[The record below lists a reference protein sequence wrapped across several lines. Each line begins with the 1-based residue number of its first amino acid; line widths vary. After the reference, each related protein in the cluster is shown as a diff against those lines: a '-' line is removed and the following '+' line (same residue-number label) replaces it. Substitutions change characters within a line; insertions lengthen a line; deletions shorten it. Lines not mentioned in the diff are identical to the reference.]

1 MSDVNLAFVVLGTV
15 AGLVVGRLSG
25 RSTPKPTPEPSAR
38 PASPDG
44 GRVTYFLTPMQMEQV
59 RDAWRAIRDA
69 SKHDHLCLRVEW
81 KSAHLDDLLRVARR
95 REAHR
100 SGQQRERSRGP
111 CGGGHLG
118 EVRQEQALLGGRAP
132 EGDPGHEGHARD
144 HDAGPHK
151 HPLPTR
157 TCALV

>member
-81 KSAHLDDLLRVARR
+81 KSAHLDDLLEHVAQGRGWHATLFHFYVK
-95 REAHR
+95 EAG
-100 SGQQRERSRGP
+100 SLEQERAYM
-111 CGGGHLG
+111 
-118 EVRQEQALLGGRAP
+118 ALLPGLVAAARGQAAP
-132 EGDPGHEGHARD
+132 TQEA
-144 HDAGPHK
+144 PH
-151 HPLPTR
+151 
-157 TCALV
+157 V